1 MYKLL
6 NINNKYVENIN
17 NKKNKHKES
26 SFPKF
31 DIKANNNDSFQF
43 LLMIFKYFELFIHSI
58 YTFLLSFLII
68 VANAIYK
75 IKISFTLISFLLRN
89 LIVCEDNS
97 KIPTGLIISSYFP
110 KKKFIRITYE
120 MIQAKEEKEKINKK
134 NKDKENDCDDLS
146 ECNDYLNSILDN
158 DYMIEKDTKFINK
171 KKMLINE
178 KKIDDF
184 IDNKKTRYNANNNEN
199 FFDNNSINVQNILIT
214 IFSFLLMFFFIK
226 LTFKKKKSFFLL
238 YSLFLVISYKLM
250 KYLYQNKYYLA
261 SNLIYILFMYSN
273 KKVIDS
279 IYLLLKYKRKDFEIF
294 STDLSATNPKQLFL
308 KLIILFYLTVLSAI
322 FSILLFSSWFNYI
335 IYFLCILN
343 ILSFLGNVFDRID
356 YFNVKPIKNIIIFL
370 AGILNLLLSKLLLKY
385 YIFLNGNNEIYINKN
400 NLKGTIVNTDLDSFY
415 LIYDLF
421 SAYCLNYIK
430 GYLRLIILSGQN
442 LTLLQLINHFHLFII
457 IICCVLNEVIYF
469 KILII
474 IALCISYFR
483 LNSFFFIIGIYNIL
497 IFSIAKIN
505 NQKELNNSKNILENK
520 RYKLII
526 ILFFQIFSFIIIKII
541 FLYKSMRSQS
551 EKLNDYLDIFFNNND
566 LNKKLDIN
574 EGIEFFIISKLIYNK
589 K

>member
-430 GYLRLIILSGQN
+430 GYLESQIKILPTNINYNYAISHSLIYRHYLKVNYIL
-442 LTLLQLINHFHLFII
+442 LFLLFLSAFIAHLGILKNEFICIFISLYMIKISLNYLQKLYHYKIFII
-457 IICCVLNEVIYF
+457 INYFIVVYFLAYIPRFSTIKDFYITIYF
-469 KILII
+469 YH
-474 IALCISYFR
+474 CH
-483 LNSFFFIIGIYNIL
+483 
-497 IFSIAKIN
+497 
-505 NQKELNNSKNILENK
+505 
-520 RYKLII
+520 
-526 ILFFQIFSFIIIKII
+526 
-541 FLYKSMRSQS
+541 M
-551 EKLNDYLDIFFNNND
+551 
-566 LNKKLDIN
+566 
-574 EGIEFFIISKLIYNK
+574 
-589 K
+589 